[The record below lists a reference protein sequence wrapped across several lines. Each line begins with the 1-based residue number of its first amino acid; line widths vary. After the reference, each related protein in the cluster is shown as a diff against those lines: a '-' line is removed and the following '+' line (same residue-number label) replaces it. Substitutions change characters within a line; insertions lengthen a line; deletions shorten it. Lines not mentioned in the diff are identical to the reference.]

1 MIKSCQRLKNSLS
14 FSIYEG
20 IMGLRNKKNFRI
32 LLNLTKVVQFLYWP
46 EVVLGYYTQAQQS
59 ILLAKTPWKRPY
71 QLGLFYWPLE
81 AARTRKPAVLS
92 FLYYLHYYYY
102 ARLSS
107 KESGCAM
114 IHHQV
119 LPLLMLSSYPSKK
132 LELVGHAMVLS
143 GLYISSLWSNEF
155 HYNQEER
162 RDLIVDAI
170 ELSSPS
176 TLIQTLSLVH

>member
-14 FSIYEG
+14 FPIYEG

-114 IHHQV
+114 IYHQV
-119 LPLLMLSSYPSKK
+119 LPPLMLSSYPSKK
-132 LELVGHAMVLS
+132 LVELVGHAMVLAFTFQAFDLMNS
-143 GLYISSLWSNEF
+143 ITT
-155 HYNQEER
+155 R
-162 RDLIVDAI
+162 RNAEI
-170 ELSSPS
+170 
-176 TLIQTLSLVH
+176 

>member
-1 MIKSCQRLKNSLS
+1 MIGDIESLS
-14 FSIYEG
+14 NVLFFKSNLPTNENPTSVVHYYWG
-20 IMGLRNKKNFRI
+20 FWVRI
-32 LLNLTKVVQFLYWP
+32 LYLP
-46 EVVLGYYTQAQQS
+46 EVVLGYTQAQQS

-119 LPLLMLSSYPSKK
+119 LPPLMLSSYPSKK
-132 LELVGHAMVLS
+132 LVGHAMVLAFTFQAFDLMNS
-143 GLYISSLWSNEF
+143 ITT
-155 HYNQEER
+155 R
-162 RDLIVDAI
+162 RNAEI
-170 ELSSPS
+170 
-176 TLIQTLSLVH
+176 

>member
-71 QLGLFYWPLE
+71 QLGLCWPFE

-132 LELVGHAMVLS
+132 LVELVGHAMVLS

-155 HYNQEER
+155 HYN
-162 RDLIVDAI
+162 
-170 ELSSPS
+170 
-176 TLIQTLSLVH
+176 